1 MTLHGESGGGV
12 PGERPIRQCA
22 YCRRDASA
30 GEGCTTDTITFPDG
44 TVEAAI
50 AFGDESTARLAERCP
65 GCGVEPRGYHHPFCP
80 NEECP
85 HCGGRLMHCGCLD
98 TDCVSRRW
106 PE

>member
-1 MTLHGESGGGV
+1 MTLRGESGESTL
-12 PGERPIRQCA
+12 GERPIRQCA
-22 YCRRDASA
+22 YCRRDTSA

-50 AFGDESTARLAERCP
+50 AYGTESTARFAERCP
-65 GCGVEPRGYHHPFCP
+65 GCDVEPGGYHHPFCP
-80 NEECP
+80 NEKCP
-85 HCGGRLMHCGCLD
+85 QCGGRLMHCGCLD